1 MPKAP
6 CQEIGTMFGV
16 KPHKGEIM
24 NTLTAAESLNT
35 AVAGVLGR
43 MTGAIFMTML
53 IAALTTP
60 LAPFLF
66 GGLFG
71 YVIIFAPLAMSLF
84 IAWKGESMSEKAIK
98 FWFFA
103 FASVMGLSLS
113 LLFYA
118 FTTASIVLALVGTT
132 VSFGALAFYGYFTK
146 RDLSG
151 FGPFL
156 FAGVIGLIVVGI
168 VNIFVASTVLQMIL
182 NVLAIVIF
190 LGLTAYDMNRIRDMF
205 WSASENEIR
214 RMQWFGALSLYIN
227 FINIFASIL
236 QLFGNRE

>member
-1 MPKAP
+1 MDT
-6 CQEIGTMFGV
+6 Q
-16 KPHKGEIM
+16 
-24 NTLTAAESLNT
+24 LSAAASLNS

-43 MTGAIFMTML
+43 MTLGIFATLVTASVISSMGL
-53 IAALTTP
+53 VP
-60 LAPFLF
+60 VLF
-66 GGLFG
+66 SGLFG

-84 IAWKGESMSEKAIK
+84 LAWKGSEMSESTIKA
-98 FWFFA
+98 WYFA
-103 FASVMGLSLS
+103 FAAVMGVSLS
-113 LLFYA
+113 LIMSL
-118 FTTASIVLALVGTT
+118 FTTASIANALIGTT
-132 VSFGALAFYGYFTK
+132 VSFAALAGWGYFTK

-168 VNIFVASTVLQMIL
+168 ANIFIASTALQMTL
-182 NVLAIVIF
+182 NVLTILIF

-205 WSASENEIR
+205 WSASSDEIG

-227 FINIFASIL
+227 FINIFVSLL

>member
-1 MPKAP
+1 
-6 CQEIGTMFGV
+6 V
-16 KPHKGEIM
+16 KDKGENM

-35 AVAGVLGR
+35 AVAGVLSR

-53 IAALTTP
+53 IAALASP
-60 LAPFLF
+60 LAPFMF

-84 IAWKGESMSEKAIK
+84 IAWKGSGMSEEAIK

-146 RDLSG
+146 KDLSG

-156 FAGVIGLIVVGI
+156 FAGVIGLIVASI
-168 VNIFVASTVLQMIL
+168 VNIFVASTALQMTL
-182 NVLAIVIF
+182 NVLAILIF

-205 WSASENEIR
+205 WSSSEDDIR

-227 FINIFASIL
+227 FINIFVSLL
-236 QLFGNRE
+236 QLFGNKE

>member
-1 MPKAP
+1 
-6 CQEIGTMFGV
+6 
-16 KPHKGEIM
+16 M
-24 NTLTAAESLNT
+24 NTTLSAAQSLNT

-43 MTGAIFMTML
+43 MTGAIFLTML
-53 IAALTTP
+53 IAALASP
-60 LAPFLF
+60 LAPFMF
-66 GGLFG
+66 GGIFG

-84 IAWKGESMSEKAIK
+84 IAWKGESMSEETIK

-113 LLFYA
+113 LFFYA

-146 RDLSG
+146 KDLSG

-156 FAGVIGLIVVGI
+156 FAGVIGLIVASI
-168 VNIFVASTVLQMIL
+168 VNIFIASTALQMTL

-205 WSASENEIR
+205 WSSNQDEIR
-214 RMQWFGALSLYIN
+214 KMQWFGALSLYIN
-227 FINIFASIL
+227 FINIFISIL
-236 QLFGNRE
+236 QLFGNKE